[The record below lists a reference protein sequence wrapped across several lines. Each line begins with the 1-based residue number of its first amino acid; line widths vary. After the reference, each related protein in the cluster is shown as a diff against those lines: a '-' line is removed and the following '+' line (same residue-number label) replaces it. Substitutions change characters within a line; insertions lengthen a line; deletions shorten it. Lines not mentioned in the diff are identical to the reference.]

1 MNMRGLPASTEI
13 HKLIPKKKV
22 YEHFGAEM
30 SAARRKKFD
39 ADIARMALV
48 NEVSPLSV
56 NLPVGDT
63 VKNFFVL
70 QVGLKS
76 RDFDPQNI
84 ALLARLFGQR
94 LLMVLVFEDQQRL
107 AVWQTRLIMTDWA
120 AEDSI
125 ELPFN
130 GLTLERVWENI
141 VAFIAGI
148 EMQQGESLDEQLD
161 AAAQKAKLAKEIE
174 RLEKRAWA
182 EQQPKKKM
190 VLKAKI
196 DELKQKLNE

>member
-1 MNMRGLPASTEI
+1 MRGLPASTEI
-13 HKLIPKKKV
+13 HKLVPKKKV
-22 YEHFGAEM
+22 VDHFGAEM
-30 SAARRKKFD
+30 SAARRKRFD

-48 NEVSPLSV
+48 NEVSTLSV
-56 NLPVGDT
+56 NLPVGDA

-70 QVGLKS
+70 QVGLKN

-84 ALLARLFGQR
+84 AFLARLFGQR

-107 AVWQTRLIMTDWA
+107 AVWQTRLIMTDWMA
-120 AEDSI
+120 ADAV

-130 GLTLERVWENI
+130 GLTLEKVWENI
-141 VAFIAGI
+141 VAFLAGI
-148 EMQQGESLDEQLD
+148 ERQQGKSLDEQLVET
-161 AAAQKAKLAKEIE
+161 AQKTKLAKEIE

-182 EQQPKKKM
+182 EQQPKKKLA
-190 VLKAKI
+190 LKIKI

>member
-1 MNMRGLPASTEI
+1 MRGLPASTEI
-13 HKLIPKKKV
+13 HKLVPKKKV
-22 YEHFGAEM
+22 YDHFGAEM
-30 SAARRKKFD
+30 SAARRKRFD

-48 NEVSPLSV
+48 NEVSTLSV
-56 NLPVGDT
+56 NLPVGDA

-84 ALLARLFGQR
+84 AFLARLFGQR

-107 AVWQTRLIMTDWA
+107 AVWQTRLIMTDWMA
-120 AEDSI
+120 ADAV

-130 GLTLERVWENI
+130 GLTLEKVWENI
-141 VAFIAGI
+141 VAFLAGI
-148 EMQQGESLDEQLD
+148 ERQQGKSLDEQLVET
-161 AAAQKAKLAKEIE
+161 AQKTKLAKEIE

-190 VLKAKI
+190 ALKTKI
-196 DELKQKLNE
+196 DELKRKLNE

>member
-1 MNMRGLPASTEI
+1 MRGLPASTEI
-13 HKLIPKKKV
+13 HKLVPKKKV
-22 YEHFGAEM
+22 HDHFGAEM
-30 SAARRKKFD
+30 SAARRKRFD

-48 NEVSPLSV
+48 NEVSTLSV
-56 NLPVGDT
+56 NLPVGDA

-107 AVWQTRLIMTDWA
+107 AVWQTRLIMTDWMA
-120 AEDSI
+120 ADSV

-130 GLTLERVWENI
+130 GLTLEKVWENI
-141 VAFIAGI
+141 VAFLAGI
-148 EMQQGESLDEQLD
+148 ERQQGKSLDEQLVET
-161 AAAQKAKLAKEIE
+161 AQKAKLAKEIE

-182 EQQPKKKM
+182 EQQPKKKLA
-190 VLKAKI
+190 LKIKI

>member
-1 MNMRGLPASTEI
+1 M
-13 HKLIPKKKV
+13 
-22 YEHFGAEM
+22 
-30 SAARRKKFD
+30 
-39 ADIARMALV
+39 
-48 NEVSPLSV
+48 
-56 NLPVGDT
+56 
-63 VKNFFVL
+63 
-70 QVGLKS
+70 
-76 RDFDPQNI
+76 
-84 ALLARLFGQR
+84 ARLFGQR

-141 VAFIAGI
+141 VAFLAGI
-148 EMQQGESLDEQLD
+148 ERQQGESLDEQLD

-182 EQQPKKKM
+182 EQQPKKKLA
-190 VLKAKI
+190 LKTKI
-196 DELKQKLNE
+196 DELKQKLNG